1 MAGLHKII
9 QKPCEQR
16 MKLNLK
22 KRHLCLLTLMSG
34 LLLTFGWPATGF
46 PLLLF
51 FAFVPLLIIE
61 DYIYNH
67 KEKFNRFSF
76 FGYAFL
82 SMLVWNLLTTYWIY
96 FSTAAGVTLAVL
108 FNSIFM
114 AFILSS
120 FHYTRTVLKHNSSYF
135 TFILYWIAFEFLHL
149 NWDLTWSWMNL
160 GNGFANH
167 PAWVQWY
174 EFTGTFGG
182 TFWVLL
188 VNYLF
193 FYSLK
198 IFINKEKTPRFRLML
213 PVATSGLIIAPI
225 IFSVIIYYVHE
236 DKGKSVSVVAV
247 QPNIDPYNEK
257 FDGLTSEQQLA
268 RLLKLARLKT
278 DANTRLLVGPE
289 TVIPEGV
296 WEDMLGES
304 RSIDSL
310 KLFIKKYPELN
321 ILVGLSSYK
330 MFKPG
335 EQLSATARKYSN
347 KEWYDAY
354 NSAMLLDTSNIV
366 QIYHKSKLVP
376 GVEKMPWS
384 KHLKF
389 LEKYALDLGG
399 IVGSLGMQD
408 ERTVF
413 YSTDKQIRAAPVICY
428 ESVYGEYV
436 TDYIKNGA
444 NIICII
450 TNDGW
455 WEDTPGYRQHFDYAS
470 LRAIETR
477 RSVVQSANTGISG
490 FINQRGQV
498 QQKTGWW
505 EGDVLKQDVLL
516 NEEITFYVK
525 YGDYIGKASFY
536 MSVIILLYSF
546 FISISKKTKRLFSR
560 KKSLG

>member
-9 QKPCEQR
+9 QKPFEQI
-16 MKLNLK
+16 MNLK
-22 KRHLCLLTLMSG
+22 KRHLYLLTLVSG
-34 LLLTFGWPATGF
+34 LLLTFGWPADGF
-46 PLLLF
+46 PLFLF

-61 DYIYNH
+61 DFIYNH

-76 FGYAFL
+76 FGYVFL

-96 FSTAAGVTLAVL
+96 FSTVVGVTLAVL
-108 FNSIFM
+108 LNSLFM
-114 AFILSS
+114 ALTLSL
-120 FHYTRTVLKHNSSYF
+120 FHFTRTVLKHNSAYF

-182 TFWVLL
+182 ALWILL
-188 VNYLF
+188 VNYLIF
-193 FYSLK
+193 HLLK
-198 IFINKEKTPRFRLML
+198 LYISKGKTLRFRLL
-213 PVATSGLIIAPI
+213 LTVAAAGLILLPI
-225 IFSVIIYYVHE
+225 IISVIIYSVHD
-236 DKGKSVSVVAV
+236 DKGKSVSVVVV

-257 FDGLTSEQQLA
+257 FGGLSSEKQLA
-268 RLLKLARLKT
+268 RLLKLARLET

-296 WEDMLGES
+296 WEDMLDES

-310 KLFIKKYPELN
+310 KHFIKKYPDLS

-335 EQLSATARKYSN
+335 ETLSATARRYS
-347 KEWYDAY
+347 KTEWYDAY
-354 NSAMLLDTSNIV
+354 NTAMMLDTSDVV
-366 QIYHKSKLVP
+366 QLYHKSKLVP

-384 KHLKF
+384 EHLTF

-399 IVGSLGMQD
+399 IVGSLGVQD
-408 ERTVF
+408 ERSVF
-413 YSTDKQIRAAPVICY
+413 YSADSQIKAAPVICY
-428 ESVYGEYV
+428 ESIYGEYV
-436 TDYIKNGA
+436 SEYVKNGA
-444 NIICII
+444 NIICVI

-455 WEDTPGYRQHFDYAS
+455 WEDTPGYKQHFDYAS

-505 EGDVLKQDVLL
+505 KGDVLKQDVRL

-536 MSVIILLYSF
+536 MSAIILLYSL
-546 FISISKKTKRLFSR
+546 ILSISKKIKRIFIR